1 MHVPVPI
8 LAALTLA
15 VALAGCQR
23 QAAEEAAA
31 PAPADATEAASTPTT
46 PDAPAAPAALADA
59 DALALVAAIDQNE
72 IDAAALAQAQA
83 GRPDI
88 KDYATMLAH
97 DHETNLQATRAL
109 LGVAGAPADA
119 TLVATHQAQAEAE
132 RARLQPLTGADFDAA
147 FLDVMARGHAAA
159 LAMLDERAIPG
170 AQDPGVRAHLE
181 KTREAVANHLAQ
193 VQALQVGE

>member
-1 MHVPVPI
+1 MNVPLTL
-8 LAALTLA
+8 LAALALA
-15 VALAGCQR
+15 VSLGGCQR

-31 PAPADATEAASTPTT
+31 TAPADATEAASTPA
-46 PDAPAAPAALADA
+46 PVAPAAPAPLAEA
-59 DALALVAAIDQNE
+59 DALALVAAIDQHE

-83 GRPDI
+83 ARPGI

-109 LGVAGAPADA
+109 QGVVGPPADA
-119 TLVATHQAQAEAE
+119 TLVATHQAQAETE
-132 RARLQPLTGADFDAA
+132 RARLQPLTGADFDTA

-170 AQDPGVRAHLE
+170 ARDPGVRAHFE
-181 KTREAVANHLAQ
+181 KTREAVANHLEQ